1 MKVVCKKIVLV
12 AVTLLIVSFLVFVAF
27 ALISGDPAS
36 RKLGTNGT
44 PEQIEAL
51 REEMGLNAPLPVR
64 YFRWLT
70 GMLRGDMGKSYTYT
84 EPVSK
89 LVGASIPVTAAL
101 ALSAFVLTVLVS
113 VPLGIYTAK
122 HENTLIDRVL
132 LVLNQVVMSL
142 PPFFSG
148 IIISAV
154 FGMSLKWFVPGAY
167 VPYQKSVTGFLSYLF
182 WPALCIAIPKIAMTV
197 KMLRASLLEE
207 AAKDY
212 TRTAYSRGNTVNG
225 VMYGHLLKNAMMPV
239 VTFLGMILADM
250 VAGSIVVETIFSVP
264 GVSNILINSI
274 SNRDY
279 PVVLAIITGMALLI
293 MLINLAVDLLY
304 SLIDPRVRVSG
315 KGS

>member
-1 MKVVCKKIVLV
+1 MKGICKKILSVV
-12 AVTLLIVSFLVFVAF
+12 VTLLIVSFLVFSSF

-44 PEQIEAL
+44 PEQIAVL

-64 YFRWLT
+64 YFRWIS
-70 GMLRGDMGKSYTYT
+70 GMVRGDMGQSYTYT
-84 EPVSK
+84 EPVSG
-89 LVGASIPVTAAL
+89 LVGASIPVTASL
-101 ALSAFVLTVLVS
+101 ALLAFVLTVVIAI
-113 VPLGIYTAK
+113 PLGIYTAK
-122 HENTLIDRVL
+122 HENSVIDRVL
-132 LVLNQVVMSL
+132 LVFNQIVMSL

-154 FGMSLKWFVPGAY
+154 FGMTLKWFVPGAY
-167 VPYQKSVTGFLSYLF
+167 VSYRSSVTGFLAYLF
-182 WPALCIAIPKIAMTV
+182 WPALCIAVPKAAMTV

-212 TRTAYSRGNTVNG
+212 IRTAYSKGNTVNG
-225 VMYGHLLKNAMMPV
+225 VMYGHLLRNAVLPV
-239 VTFLGMILADM
+239 VTFLGMVLADM
-250 VAGSIVVETIFSVP
+250 IAGSIVVETIFSVP

-293 MLINLAVDLLY
+293 MLINLFVDLLY
-304 SLIDPRVRVSG
+304 SLIDPRIRVTG
-315 KGS
+315 RT